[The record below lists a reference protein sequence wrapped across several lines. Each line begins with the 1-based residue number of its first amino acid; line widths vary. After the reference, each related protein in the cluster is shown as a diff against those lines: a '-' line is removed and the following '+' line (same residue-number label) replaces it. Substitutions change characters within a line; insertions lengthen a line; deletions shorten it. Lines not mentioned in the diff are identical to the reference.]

1 MNQEN
6 ESGAF
11 WLLISFACVIAAL
24 LIESDGL
31 DREDSIRDIY
41 RSWPAPIHPKT

>member
-6 ESGAF
+6 ESSAF
-11 WLLISFACVIAAL
+11 WILISFACVIAAL

-31 DREDSIRDIY
+31 DRDESIRDIY
-41 RSWPAPIHPKT
+41 RSWPAPPHRKT

>member
-1 MNQEN
+1 MNPDN

-24 LIESDGL
+24 LVESDGI
-31 DREDSIRDIY
+31 DRDESIRDIY
-41 RSWPAPIHPKT
+41 RSWPAPIHRKT